1 MARDDCPLFQLDDEK
16 TLMSDPRMMAG
27 IPTMNAGLYRTI
39 RFLVGDP
46 VVYLE
51 VPASNN
57 AWTSTL
63 ICRDIEMGRAK
74 VNARADAVAC
84 PADYAP
90 ASGLSGDR
98 ETATAQSAAEF
109 LRRAGHRRV
118 VVDRSLPMIYA
129 EMLKR
134 AGIEAVCDTEWGILE
149 RRCKDSQ
156 EIEFIRHAQRI
167 TEEVME
173 MACATVARASADSQ
187 GILHHDGSPLT
198 SERIRTM
205 IDIWLLERECS
216 NPGAIVAGGP
226 VGADCHDHGHGIL
239 RTGEPVIVDIFPRDK
254 KTLYNGDCTR
264 TVVHGEIPA
273 EVARMHAAVVASKAA
288 ATRAVRAGVTGEKVH
303 EATVAAI
310 LAAGYRMGLPPADAP
325 DQFTSMTHGTG
336 HGLGLEVHEP
346 PLLAAGGPEL
356 VVGDVVTIEPGLYC
370 KAIGG
375 VRVEDMVVVR
385 ADGCENL
392 NRLHEGLVWK

>member
-1 MARDDCPLFQLDDEK
+1 
-16 TLMSDPRMMAG
+16 MSEARMMAG
-27 IPTMNAGLYRTI
+27 IPTLNAGLYRTI

-51 VPASNN
+51 VPKSGGGWN
-57 AWTSTL
+57 STL

-74 VNARADAVAC
+74 LNARASNVAC
-84 PADYAP
+84 PADFTP
-90 ASGLSGDR
+90 DGGLSGDR
-98 ETATAQSAAEF
+98 ETATAQSAAEA
-109 LRRAGHRRV
+109 LKRWGMRRV
-118 VVDRSLPMIYA
+118 IVDRSLPMIYA
-129 EMLKR
+129 EMLQR
-134 AGIEAVCDTEWGILE
+134 AGIEIHCDTQWGVME
-149 RRCKDSQ
+149 RRQKDEQ
-156 EIEFIRHAQRI
+156 EIEYIRKAQKI

-173 MACATVARASADSQ
+173 LACRTVAHATAHAD
-187 GILHHDGSPLT
+187 GILHVDGSPLT
-198 SERIRTM
+198 SERLRTL

-226 VGADCHDHGHGIL
+226 VGADCHDHGHGPL

-264 TVVHGEIPA
+264 TVVHGEIPT

-288 ATRAVRAGVTGEKVH
+288 ATAAVRAGVTGEQVH
-303 EATVAAI
+303 EATMGAI
-310 LAAGYRMGLPPADAP
+310 LAAGYQMGLPTSDAP
-325 DQFTSMTHGTG
+325 DSFTSMTHGTG

-346 PLLAAGGPEL
+346 PLLAAGGPPL

-385 ADGCENL
+385 KDGCDNL
-392 NRLHEGLVWK
+392 NVLHEGLCWKS

>member
-1 MARDDCPLFQLDDEK
+1 
-16 TLMSDPRMMAG
+16 MSEARMMAG
-27 IPTMNAGLYRTI
+27 IPTLNAGLYRTI

-51 VPASNN
+51 VPKSGGGWN
-57 AWTSTL
+57 STL

-74 VNARADAVAC
+74 LNARASNVAC
-84 PADYAP
+84 PADFTP
-90 ASGLSGDR
+90 DGGLSGDR
-98 ETATAQSAAEF
+98 ETATAQSAAEA
-109 LRRAGHRRV
+109 LKRWGMRRV
-118 VVDRSLPMIYA
+118 IVDRSLPMIYA
-129 EMLKR
+129 EMLQR
-134 AGIEAVCDTEWGILE
+134 AGIEIHCDTQWGVME
-149 RRCKDSQ
+149 RRQKDEQ
-156 EIEFIRHAQRI
+156 EIEYIRKAQKI

-173 MACATVARASADSQ
+173 LACRTVAHATAHAD
-187 GILHHDGSPLT
+187 GILHVDGSPLT
-198 SERIRTM
+198 SERLRTL

-226 VGADCHDHGHGIL
+226 VGADCHDHGHGPL

-264 TVVHGEIPA
+264 TVVHGEIPT

-288 ATRAVRAGVTGEKVH
+288 ATAAVRAGVTGEQVH
-303 EATVAAI
+303 EATMGAI
-310 LAAGYRMGLPPADAP
+310 LAAGYQMGLPASDAP
-325 DQFTSMTHGTG
+325 DSFTSMTHGTG

-346 PLLAAGGPEL
+346 PLLAAGGPPL

-385 ADGCENL
+385 EDGCDNL
-392 NRLHEGLVWK
+392 NVLHEGLCWKS